1 MTTLAPFHT
10 SLSKEE
16 RQDLLALLTEFR
28 DVFAWDYSEM
38 PGLANDLVVHNL
50 HVVPGAKTVKQSP
63 RQFRHEIEEQI
74 KQEKKNY

>member
-1 MTTLAPFHT
+1 
-10 SLSKEE
+10 
-16 RQDLLALLTEFR
+16 
-28 DVFAWDYSEM
+28 M

-74 KQEKKNY
+74 KQEKKKLLKAGFTKQQRRNLGAKPRAEGRKRKQ